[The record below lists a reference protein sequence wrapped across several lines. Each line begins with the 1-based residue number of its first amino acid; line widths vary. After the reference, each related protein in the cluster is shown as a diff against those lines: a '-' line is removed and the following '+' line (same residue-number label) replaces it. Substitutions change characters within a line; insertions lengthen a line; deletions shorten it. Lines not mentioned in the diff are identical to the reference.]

1 MLTVSFFE
9 DEKYYFKQQIGIEKH
24 QKSWIYGKFGSEL
37 ANEKITIDKARLFF
51 SYILELKGKT
61 KRKQRLGADLTFSA
75 PKSVSIVG
83 IVLQDKRVVEA
94 HEDAVKQVLDYV
106 ESNYRLIRRQ
116 ENKRKIKETGK
127 LVVVGMNHVLSRDN
141 DPQLHTH
148 ALLLNVAKDSKDK
161 IVSIDYKE
169 ILDTQK
175 QLGKIYRQKLAEN
188 LKVIGYEVEIIDKDQ
203 RSLIETTGLSSHI
216 PKNKRYYLS
225 GKFPSG
231 SNNDLYAYA
240 ITIFDNEGHVVDV
253 KIVRTE
259 KTLEKIIK
267 DKQKHNYNILFHPN
281 PILLDKDFYERY
293 RETSSGYER
302 IQLFTE
308 KNILSDENI
317 LFIDT
322 ITIDIDSPYEQ
333 SVVVLEK
340 LVNLL
345 GISRSALNI
354 IKTKSGNLRFAFKV
368 YPINPRK
375 VNKNKKSNLENVK
388 EFVEI
393 INEFFILHNLK
404 ADKTFKRINHP
415 IWITGKQEVI
425 QIATSRERFYDIYR
439 KAKQIQR
446 DINKIKQT
454 QERIKKQKNKKLKI
468 KRKKVVLPAFILNK
482 LRAIETDLVL
492 KSAVKTLY
500 ENSKGKGTYTYF
512 LQVLAGWCKYLSLSY
527 SEYYDLATEYMPV
540 DRKREKDIKT
550 AWKYARPIEFKC
562 KNVRKEYSVV
572 EYAEKAIKYLENNS
586 TADRQTL
593 LKEVFDNQSW
603 LEQVVMSELEKL
615 GVVEHTFEKQ
625 EGKKGGRPKKVY
637 ILVSNTEPENAC
649 QMEFRQIIDPL
660 DSISSCMVVVG
671 NNIRLPGT
679 ETEEKDKEKEKG
691 KPEEKGKKEKGK
703 LEKISDE
710 EFEKEFK
717 NKNKIKNQI
726 EEIKNQE
733 EKEKMEKM
741 VVDLVAYRDRIVG
754 LIERHLNYQGKK
766 ISKKQQRHLQEYFF
780 MKFENDMK
788 VIQKGGDGG
797 LLAYFNWLRIFKQIE
812 HDLIE
817 FVERLL

>member
-1 MLTVSFFE
+1 M
-9 DEKYYFKQQIGIEKH
+9 QG
-24 QKSWIYGKFGSEL
+24 G
-37 ANEKITIDKARLFF
+37 
-51 SYILELKGKT
+51 
-61 KRKQRLGADLTFSA
+61 RKNT
-75 PKSVSIVG
+75 
-83 IVLQDKRVVEA
+83 
-94 HEDAVKQVLDYV
+94 
-106 ESNYRLIRRQ
+106 
-116 ENKRKIKETGK
+116 
-127 LVVVGMNHVLSRDN
+127 MNT
-141 DPQLHTH
+141 HTH
-148 ALLLNVAKDSKDK
+148 KNYSNLIGKSQQE
-161 IVSIDYKE
+161 KE
-169 ILDTQK
+169 
-175 QLGKIYRQKLAEN
+175 ES
-188 LKVIGYEVEIIDKDQ
+188 Q

-216 PKNKRYYLS
+216 PENKRYYLS

-240 ITIFDNEGHVVDV
+240 ITIFDNERHSVVDV

-259 KTLEKIIK
+259 KTLENIIK

-281 PILLDKDFYERY
+281 PVKLDKDFYERY
-293 RETSSGYER
+293 RETLSGYER

-415 IWITGKQEVI
+415 VWITGKQEVI
-425 QIATSRERFYDIYR
+425 QIATTRERFYDIYR

-540 DRKREKDIKT
+540 DRKREKDLKT
-550 AWKYARPIEFKC
+550 AWRYARPIEFKC

-572 EYAEKAIKYLENNS
+572 EYAEKVIKYLENNS

-603 LEQVVMSELEKL
+603 LEQVVMSELKNL
-615 GVVEHTFEKQ
+615 GVVEHIFEKQ

-660 DSISSCMVVVG
+660 DSISSYMVVVG
-671 NNIRLPGT
+671 DSFHEPEKENHEP
-679 ETEEKDKEKEKG
+679 EKEKEKEEKEKEVEKG
-691 KPEEKGKKEKGK
+691 KPEKKRKVN
-703 LEKISDE
+703 L
-710 EFEKEFK
+710 KEYQILSK
-717 NKNKIKNQI
+717 KTTSKKTTLKIK
-726 EEIKNQE
+726 
-733 EKEKMEKM
+733 
-741 VVDLVAYRDRIVG
+741 L
-754 LIERHLNYQGKK
+754 LIFLHKSLKK
-766 ISKKQQRHLQEYFF
+766 
-780 MKFENDMK
+780 
-788 VIQKGGDGG
+788 
-797 LLAYFNWLRIFKQIE
+797 
-812 HDLIE
+812 
-817 FVERLL
+817 